1 MDLRALRVAVAVAE
15 HGSVTRAAGS
25 LHQSSSAVSH
35 TLLALETEL
44 GLDLFN
50 RLPRGMALTQA
61 GEVFVTAARRT
72 LHEAEVA
79 RRSVDAIRGL
89 VTGQVDVAAVLGFAV
104 ALADLVG
111 DFARRYP
118 AVVVRVLPPEGT
130 DGVAEQ
136 VRSGA
141 SEVGFTWA
149 ADVPDDLD
157 AVPVFSDAS
166 VVVVP
171 DGHELAGRGA
181 VRIEDLQG
189 EGMVAPLASSTM
201 RPVFDALFRRHGVE
215 PRVVAEAAT
224 NEMVL
229 ELVRA
234 GVGCTVTMA
243 SSAAA
248 VTGRG
253 SKALEV
259 TDQPVNRFLLITR
272 ARQDPAPAARA
283 LRQVAIDR
291 FGS

>member
-15 HGSVTRAAGS
+15 HGSVNRAAGS

-44 GLDLFN
+44 GLDLFY

-61 GEVFVTAARRT
+61 GEVFVPAARRA

-79 RRSVDAIRGL
+79 RRSIDAIRGM
-89 VTGQVDVAAVLGFAV
+89 VTGRVGVSAVLGFSV

-111 DFARRYP
+111 GFARSYP
-118 AVVVRVLPPEGT
+118 AVVVRVLPPEST
-130 DGVAEQ
+130 DGVADQ

-141 SEVGFTWA
+141 CEVGFTWA
-149 ADVPDDLD
+149 AAVPDDLD
-157 AVPVFSDAS
+157 SVPVFLDPS

-171 DGHELAGRGA
+171 QGHKLAGRKT
-181 VRIEDLQG
+181 VRIEDL
-189 EGMVAPLASSTM
+189 EGHEMVAPLASSTM
-201 RPVFDALFRRHGVE
+201 RPVFDDLFLRQGVA
-215 PRVVAEAAT
+215 PHVVAEAAT

-234 GVGCTVTMA
+234 GVGCTITFA

-253 SKALEV
+253 AEALELI
-259 TDQPVNRFLLITR
+259 DHPANRFLLIMR
-272 ARQDPAPAARA
+272 ARQDSTPAARA
-283 LRQVAIDR
+283 FRQMAIDR
-291 FGS
+291 FGE